1 MGAKPQTER
10 IGKMQQSQPSAK
22 IQTDS
27 MKNVL
32 ALHDDG
38 PVSLFAERFADEEKP
53 VRKSAKLEQKNM
65 TEQTVKVEIKLKTM
79 ASKEI
84 QTTAANGAAVNQKT
98 SDVKLNNSRLEAIYG
113 GINEDLFIEAKKKDR
128 LYQIKEVET
137 GGLANVKTDEQ
148 EDDEDPHQQKY
159 NFEFLSDILALLYRL
174 GIIKQRMEKKDGKNG
189 KR

>member
-1 MGAKPQTER
+1 MEQF
-10 IGKMQQSQPSAK
+10 QSQKVQMGSIKDILPH
-22 IQTDS
+22 
-27 MKNVL
+27 
-32 ALHDDG
+32 HDD
-38 PVSLFAERFADEEKP
+38 SLISQFNDRFAEEEKP
-53 VRKSAKLEQKNM
+53 VQKATKQEQRVIS
-65 TEQTVKVEIKLKTM
+65 EQTLKVEIKLKNIET
-79 ASKEI
+79 KEV
-84 QTTAANGAAVNQKT
+84 QTAAANGATVSQKA
-98 SDVKLNNSRLEAIYG
+98 SDVKQNNTRLEAIYG

-137 GGLANVKTDEQ
+137 GSLANVKTDEE